1 MIWYYGNEKPASVE
15 KRIRLGQIQHTVN
28 FNVEEINEGGYT
40 YRWQSVTLEPGV
52 FTYSAIVNAIVTE
65 RYPADQ
71 MQAVV
76 NNYLGAPDDE
86 VIKGEMDD
94 MQDWRAFA
102 KRVAKEA
109 LKA

>member
-15 KRIRLGQIQHTVN
+15 RSIRLGQTQHIVN
-28 FNVEEINEGGYT
+28 FNVEEINEGDYT

-52 FTYSAIVNAIVTE
+52 FTYPAIVNAIVTE
-65 RYPADQ
+65 RYPADR

-76 NNYLGAPDDE
+76 NNYLDTPEDDTI
-86 VIKGEMDD
+86 VAEMRE

-102 KRVAKEA
+102 KAVAKEA